1 MKRLSVFI
9 IFLVVISGLANAKT
23 VEQELSNNENI
34 EVPGY
39 NITLLSISANK
50 KSIVACI
57 NNEKY
62 IINKESRKEIEN
74 LKIEPIRIH
83 EDYIRLKVTYSCEA
97 CTCNQSCSNNLCFSK
112 KDNEESI
119 VEMFNKTEDKKNN
132 IEAKEDIKS
141 ISILLLLIV
150 STLLALLLIKRK
162 KKR

>member
-9 IFLVVISGLANAKT
+9 IFLVVVSGLAFAKT
-23 VEQELSNNENI
+23 VEQELSNNENM

-50 KSIVACI
+50 KSIVTCI

-74 LKIEPIRIH
+74 LKIEPIRIY
-83 EDYIRLKVTYSCEA
+83 EDYTRLKVTYSCET
-97 CTCNQSCSNNLCFSK
+97 CTCNQSCSNDLCFSK
-112 KDNEESI
+112 KDNKESI
-119 VEMFNKTEDKKNN
+119 DEITNVKDEKNN
-132 IEAKEDIKS
+132 VESKEDIKS
-141 ISILLLLIV
+141 VSILLLLIV
-150 STLLALLLIKRK
+150 SALLALLLIKRK